1 MRLYTPISGWKRG
14 MGWITASSQVPNR
27 CSHTPSPPR
36 PRRMEHWV
44 TSTVYFTKDIPYIY
58 ILRFPKSWGTPKSSS
73 HLTILGLK
81 PVVLEIPHSPCI
93 HIELNNL
100 IISFDW
106 TTQVPHW
113 NAHPSMKRIGKK
125 PGGAPQQLNQC
136 GDHIMNVLIHTYGTS
151 TPSTCWFWKSF
162 WACWS
167 RATDLYCRHLFTGQA
182 QGSKLPF
189 DGKQIQSLSVWII
202 WVGK

>member
-136 GDHIMNVLIHTYGTS
+136 GDSYYECFDPHLWHINPINMLVLKVLLGLLKQGNWSLQSTS
-151 TPSTCWFWKSF
+151 VYWASPRVKTTFWWKTNPVIECVDNMG
-162 WACWS
+162 W
-167 RATDLYCRHLFTGQA
+167 
-182 QGSKLPF
+182 
-189 DGKQIQSLSVWII
+189 
-202 WVGK
+202 

>member
-113 NAHPSMKRIGKK
+113 NAHPSMNWEKTWWCTTATKSMWGSYYECFD
-125 PGGAPQQLNQC
+125 PHLW
-136 GDHIMNVLIHTYGTS
+136 HINPINMLVLKVLLGLLKQGNWSLQSTS
-151 TPSTCWFWKSF
+151 VYWASPRVKTTFWWKTNPVIECVDNMG
-162 WACWS
+162 W
-167 RATDLYCRHLFTGQA
+167 
-182 QGSKLPF
+182 
-189 DGKQIQSLSVWII
+189 
-202 WVGK
+202 